1 MNIKLLKAF
10 VMLAQKGNYGD
21 AAQAL
26 CITQPALTK
35 QINLLESMLNIPL
48 FTRGRHSAALTR
60 SGQQLL
66 AQAEKTVSQSEFFFA
81 ICRPRC

>member
-26 CITQPALTK
+26 CVTQPALTK
-35 QINLLESMLNIPL
+35 QINLLESMLNIHL
-48 FTRGRHSAALTR
+48 FTRGRHGAALTR
-60 SGQQLL
+60 SGQ
-66 AQAEKTVSQSEFFFA
+66 
-81 ICRPRC
+81 